1 VRREHPTGARY
12 VIAQPRTEGAG
23 DLAAAILPL
32 GSVPYDNRSLP
43 LVSPDGRT
51 VATQTGAAPEWPTL
65 LAAPGVSVPAATR
78 VEVHAIDRDLGIAS
92 AVATVAE
99 PVLLGRGSSAEGF
112 LVESPRPDGARW
124 IGIHPWGPG
133 AIEWL
138 VADGRV
144 NAFAS
149 PGPEGRL
156 AWSRRA
162 VDAEHFDLV
171 VRRGTAEWVI
181 GAQGGDWLLPVFG
194 ADDVLH
200 AIRVA
205 DGRLAVA
212 SMVARSPES
221 MRETLTLLRVADQGT
236 PMSAYQMMAS
246 QAATLGTPRRDV
258 VHALF
263 WHPGSHRMAL
273 WRPVTSPAAATL
285 LEPGSVAACLDP
297 SGLAL
302 VGTPEHLA
310 VQEPSN
316 TGTRRVLVPG
326 PQVPRAV
333 SDPDWPYLLLAPR
346 ADHIEL
352 TAFALIRR

>member
-1 VRREHPTGARY
+1 MERLGWALAFGTLLATGCATTTVRREHPTGARY

-51 VATQTGAAPEWPTL
+51 VATQTGLAPEWPTL
-65 LAAPGVSVPAATR
+65 LAARGASVPASTR
-78 VEVHAIDRDLGIAS
+78 VEVHAIDRDLGVAS
-92 AVATVAE
+92 AVATLAE
-99 PVLLGRGSSAEGF
+99 PVLLGRGGSAEGF

-156 AWSRRA
+156 TWSRRP
-162 VDAEHFDLV
+162 VGTEHFDLV
-171 VRRGTAEWVI
+171 VRKGTSEWVI

-200 AIRVA
+200 AVRVV
-205 DGRLAVA
+205 DGRLDLA
-212 SMVARSPES
+212 SMVARSAES
-221 MRETLTLLRVADQGT
+221 MRETLTLLRRVARRCTRCSGT
-236 PMSAYQMMAS
+236 RAHGAWPCGVRSPRQQRSWSRGRSPPAS
-246 QAATLGTPRRDV
+246 TPRVLRWWV
-258 VHALF
+258 
-263 WHPGSHRMAL
+263 PPS
-273 WRPVTSPAAATL
+273 TSPCRNPPTPA
-285 LEPGSVAACLDP
+285 PGASWSRD
-297 SGLAL
+297 
-302 VGTPEHLA
+302 
-310 VQEPSN
+310 
-316 TGTRRVLVPG
+316 RRSPVP
-326 PQVPRAV
+326 
-333 SDPDWPYLLLAPR
+333 
-346 ADHIEL
+346 
-352 TAFALIRR
+352 